1 MVKQHKISYGVF
13 AAGVLLALV
22 LMLTANTLP
31 GLFIA
36 LAAAAVGLVFY
47 RRGK

>member
-1 MVKQHKISYGVF
+1 MVKQRKISYGVF
-13 AAGVLLALV
+13 AAGVVLALV
-22 LMLTANTLP
+22 LVLTANTWP
-31 GLFIA
+31 ALFIA